1 MLYMTSGQP
10 GGGHRRCPDSTRW
23 IYYRREV
30 HYSEKIYEN
39 ITVTLTTESYVF
51 YTNIQVL
58 LTFCQGKIILYMHF
72 FKLAIKALL

>member
-1 MLYMTSGQP
+1 MSRFNKMDILQ
-10 GGGHRRCPDSTRW
+10 RRR
-23 IYYRREV
+23 

-39 ITVTLTTESYVF
+39 ITITLTTESYVF

-58 LTFCQGKIILYMHF
+58 LTFYEGKIILYMHF